1 MKNSPYK
8 LTRTAKKWFF
18 EDRAI
23 YGDKTYY
30 RVGNVGFEFPTVDDQ
45 WLKERVLFVWEMRRC
60 LYYRFC
66 PSHKYDVY
74 KEVFDENINREMW
87 QKWQSLRALNIKDGE
102 VFRTLLIPDEKSF
115 ILHHQ

>member
-1 MKNSPYK
+1 MKNNPYK

-45 WLKERVLFVWEMRRC
+45 WLKERVLFMFEMRRRC
-60 LYYRFC
+60 C
-66 PSHKYDVY
+66 PLERLRLSQKHLVC
-74 KEVFDENINREMW
+74 KEVFSEDANKEMW
-87 QKWQSLRALNIKDGE
+87 QRWQSLRALNIEDVE
-102 VFRTLLIPDEKSF
+102 VFRTLL
-115 ILHHQ
+115 HQ